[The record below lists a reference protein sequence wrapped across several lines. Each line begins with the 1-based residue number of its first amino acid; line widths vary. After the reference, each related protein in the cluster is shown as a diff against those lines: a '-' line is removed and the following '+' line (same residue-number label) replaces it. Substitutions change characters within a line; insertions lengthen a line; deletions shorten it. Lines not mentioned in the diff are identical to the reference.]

1 MKKLIAINLS
11 FLAFLALASA
21 VGLRSSEAKR
31 APIIDES
38 ILVGALDVVRG
49 TVLSSVCRDDESN
62 QRVFTYTKLRV
73 EEVFK
78 GPISEDEIVLK
89 EEGGE
94 SGRLGERVSG
104 TPTFNV
110 GEHVIVS
117 LDTWPDGSL
126 RVYQMFLGKLSIK
139 RDRESGDEVVVP
151 DTADSDGAML
161 TAAGREKFA
170 SFTGSDAAHY
180 LTALRRSVIS

>member
-1 MKKLIAINLS
+1 MKTLVAINLS
-11 FLAFLALASA
+11 LLAFVALASA
-21 VGLRSSEAKR
+21 VGLRHTEAKR

-38 ILVGALDVVRG
+38 ILVGARAVVRG

-73 EEVFK
+73 EEVYK
-78 GPISEDEIVLK
+78 GPISEDESVLK

-94 SGRLGERVSG
+94 SGRIGERVSG
-104 TPTFNV
+104 TPTFSV
-110 GEHVIVS
+110 GERVIIS

-139 RDRESGDEVVVP
+139 RDRESGNEVVVP
-151 DTADSDGAML
+151 DTADSDVAIL
-161 TAAGREKFA
+161 T
-170 SFTGSDAAHY
+170 
-180 LTALRRSVIS
+180 